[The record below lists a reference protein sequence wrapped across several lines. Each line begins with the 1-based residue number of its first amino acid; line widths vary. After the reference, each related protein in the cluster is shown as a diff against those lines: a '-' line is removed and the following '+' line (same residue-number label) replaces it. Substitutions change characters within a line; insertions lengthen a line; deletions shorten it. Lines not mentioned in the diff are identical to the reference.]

1 MEEIMNDLKKIRYLT
16 KKVRF
21 NGKDMTLYSVDGC
34 TWSSRRDELAQII
47 ERHESEKLTFGEIR
61 GQLSANKPIA
71 PKKSPEKFNKF
82 REAALEER
90 QKAVEL
96 VEAEATKKKEVE
108 IVAKQPTKVAAK
120 KSEKAPAKK
129 AKPALPEKVTKQLA
143 KNAKSVVKETPKKR
157 ASGKPAKKQAKVVS
171 KVKGKKKAA

>member
-1 MEEIMNDLKKIRYLT
+1 MEEIMNDPKKIKYLT

-34 TWSSRRDELAQII
+34 TWSSRRDELTQII

-82 REAALEER
+82 REAALEEK
-90 QKAVEL
+90 QKAIAL
-96 VEAEATKKKEVE
+96 VEAEATKKKEAPV
-108 IVAKQPTKVAAK
+108 VAKSDPKKAAK
-120 KSEKAPAKK
+120 KEVKAPVKNI
-129 AKPALPEKVTKQLA
+129 KPALPVKKAAESTKRA
-143 KNAKSVVKETPKKR
+143 KTVVKETPKKR
-157 ASGKPAKKQAKVVS
+157 ASGKPAKKQVKSVAKA
-171 KVKGKKKAA
+171 KKK

>member
-1 MEEIMNDLKKIRYLT
+1 MEEIMNDPKKIKYLT

-34 TWSSRRDELAQII
+34 TWSSRRDELTQII

-82 REAALEER
+82 REAALEEK
-90 QKAVEL
+90 QKAIAL
-96 VEAEATKKKEVE
+96 VEAEATKKKEAPV
-108 IVAKQPTKVAAK
+108 VAKSGPKKAAK
-120 KSEKAPAKK
+120 KEVKAPVKNI
-129 AKPALPEKVTKQLA
+129 KPALPVKKAAESTKRA
-143 KNAKSVVKETPKKR
+143 KTVVKETPKKR
-157 ASGKPAKKQAKVVS
+157 ASGKPAKKQVKSVAKA
-171 KVKGKKKAA
+171 KKK